1 MASHEQGMMTNTKT
15 MIAIIG
21 IIAASTFAILIH
33 VNKVY
38 ANNAADPPQQP
49 TAHFEDP
56 AAPSALEHAKGIASP
71 SSLPLY
77 CGTLHAGDPV
87 PSGCILQV
95 PEDLP
100 PALLSPK

>member
-1 MASHEQGMMTNTKT
+1 MTNNKT
-15 MIAIIG
+15 TIAIIG
-21 IIAASTFAILIH
+21 IIAASALAIMIH
-33 VNKVY
+33 TNNVY

-56 AAPSALEHAKGIASP
+56 AAPSALQHAKDIANP
-71 SSLPLY
+71 NSLPLY

-100 PALLSPK
+100 PALHSPK